1 MFSIFFCLV
10 YELSLKW
17 RSCSCFHNRA
27 TTKTKSLFPLMPLP
41 FEPLIHFNPNVFR
54 QKRECKL
61 YLCQCA
67 TVLRLYNFI
76 SYSFG
81 CSSIRCL
88 CHYYVFFSLLLA
100 HFASTIVYYLFIFI
114 QQTVVHYCCL
124 FRCCLFIFSCA
135 IYIWRED
142 EKNKKIYGGVQ
153 FLAIDATNTCLNS
166 TEIIPNGIEYV
177 THSCS
182 FRLSHEIQW
191 FKLRSTHQI

>member
-1 MFSIFFCLV
+1 M
-10 YELSLKW
+10 YELSSKW

-67 TVLRLYNFI
+67 TVPLRLYNFI

-88 CHYYVFFSLLLA
+88 CHYYVYIFFSLLLA

-124 FRCCLFIFSCA
+124 FIFMWHIKKIHS
-135 IYIWRED
+135 YISRAE
-142 EKNKKIYGGVQ
+142 EKNEKMYGGVQ
-153 FLAIDATNTCLNS
+153 FLAIDSNKNLPQFHRNHSKWNRICDSLRFS
-166 TEIIPNGIEYV
+166 T
-177 THSCS
+177 CS

-191 FKLRSTHQI
+191 FTLRSTQQI